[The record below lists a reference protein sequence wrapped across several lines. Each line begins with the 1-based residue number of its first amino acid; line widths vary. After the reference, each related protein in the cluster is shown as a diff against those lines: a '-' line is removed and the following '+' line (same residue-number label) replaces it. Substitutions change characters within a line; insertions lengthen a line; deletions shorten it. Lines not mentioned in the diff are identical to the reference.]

1 MVSIKHG
8 YEQPYPPQ
16 KHLDPLNQERM
27 NTYTVKC
34 ISDLYWIIW
43 PFHYPLGL
51 TLSPPPLAAS
61 PFGPWDMVVSFLF
74 IEPSTPVPLQ
84 LVYVIRKKFL
94 GKWNKFGW
102 LRKKI
107 VTFCNVFLSSSI
119 NTYQNKNW
127 MLSLTLI
134 IWALPFPFPWFV
146 PSSMV
151 QLFLS
156 WINNYSLK
164 MQQQRISPSIA
175 G

>member
-1 MVSIKHG
+1 
-8 YEQPYPPQ
+8 
-16 KHLDPLNQERM
+16 M

-51 TLSPPPLAAS
+51 TLSPPPPSCCFPIWSL
-61 PFGPWDMVVSFLF
+61 GYGSFL
-74 IEPSTPVPLQ
+74 PVYWAQ
-84 LVYVIRKKFL
+84 YTGTFTITVVYVIRKKFL

>member
-1 MVSIKHG
+1 MYIRLVLDYLAISLPFGSYIK
-8 YEQPYPPQ
+8 
-16 KHLDPLNQERM
+16 
-27 NTYTVKC
+27 
-34 ISDLYWIIW
+34 
-43 PFHYPLGL
+43 
-51 TLSPPPLAAS
+51 PPPPSCCFPIWSLGYGS
-61 PFGPWDMVVSFLF
+61 CVPEVSFLF

-134 IWALPFPFPWFV
+134 IWALHINDLSLILWSSCSCLELITTPWKCNNKG
-146 PSSMV
+146 
-151 QLFLS
+151 FLPQS
-156 WINNYSLK
+156 QDNLALLVTDS
-164 MQQQRISPSIA
+164 
-175 G
+175 